1 MCAGVASAAANWQRW
16 IDPFVDSAREM
27 IVPARLADGERL
39 YRDVVYHYGPAAPW
53 INAVVIRIFGRR
65 FAALEAV
72 GLLASILLFC
82 SLARLTARA
91 GSRLSA
97 FLAATWG
104 AAVCLG
110 APAGGSFLFPYS
122 FGTLIALAAAFLC
135 LDQASDAR
143 GARSDGLAAGGLAL
157 ALAAKPE
164 IGAACVLL
172 LLLWLLR
179 SEERRRLSRQTF
191 RIVGGGLG
199 GAAVAYGI
207 AFAGISLASLSPEG
221 PLALFAPP
229 REWRNVYRLLAGLG
243 DPARAIRATGTALFC
258 GVVLIVLAA
267 LAANIA
273 VRAPRAAL
281 FIWTLLIGGLTLF
294 FSLPIGGAIDDRLPP
309 LLEPMPLFALGA
321 GLFFLFAPNQEGR
334 GRACFL
340 LFGFAGAFG
349 SRVLFGLAYGATTTP
364 YSVLAFPGLAA
375 AAAVLLLDLASRRFA
390 ARPALAVAWR
400 SRLAILMV
408 GLSVAG
414 VARWHRLLPSD
425 RHLTVQTASGF
436 LSLPAGRALAV
447 RDTLEFLAREA
458 RPGDGLSGFP
468 EGGFFNF
475 VTRLSNPLREDQI
488 LPGHLTADDERR
500 VAERLESHGP
510 RFVLVA
516 NLSTAPF
523 GPSWFGVDYAR
534 DIQRVI
540 DQRYRAAATFGPAPP
555 DAPIGAPDFFVR
567 VFLRRP

>member
-1 MCAGVASAAANWQRW
+1 MCALGFNSLGRLLAQRAPRPKAMSEKHGRADLWPREGCDERYSEGPGPASAAGPERADEGGGPTPGRLGGNNVLRNHSETLPRPGEISCAPRDPPLILHSWRRLAIAGPVCAGVASAAANWQRW

-39 YRDVVYHYGPAAPW
+39 YRDVVYHYGPAGPW

-258 GVVLIVLAA
+258 GVVLLVLAA

-281 FIWTLLIGGLTLF
+281 FIWTLLVGGMTLF

-309 LLEPMPLFALGA
+309 LLEPMAWPM
-321 GLFFLFAPNQEGR
+321 APRRLLTRCWPSRASLPPRRFCSSISPHGDSPPGR
-334 GRACFL
+334 PWPSPGDPVWQSSWWDSRL
-340 LFGFAGAFG
+340 PG
-349 SRVLFGLAYGATTTP
+349 SRAGIACCRRTAT
-364 YSVLAFPGLAA
+364 
-375 AAAVLLLDLASRRFA
+375 
-390 ARPALAVAWR
+390 
-400 SRLAILMV
+400 
-408 GLSVAG
+408 
-414 VARWHRLLPSD
+414 
-425 RHLTVQTASGF
+425 
-436 LSLPAGRALAV
+436 
-447 RDTLEFLAREA
+447 
-458 RPGDGLSGFP
+458 
-468 EGGFFNF
+468 
-475 VTRLSNPLREDQI
+475 
-488 LPGHLTADDERR
+488 
-500 VAERLESHGP
+500 
-510 RFVLVA
+510 
-516 NLSTAPF
+516 
-523 GPSWFGVDYAR
+523 
-534 DIQRVI
+534 
-540 DQRYRAAATFGPAPP
+540 
-555 DAPIGAPDFFVR
+555 
-567 VFLRRP
+567 